1 MLQFAQNVES
11 SIFVAKDADQRM
23 FGLGQSEQSVLLGYG
38 IDKVWLVHFL
48 KLQGLHIN
56 DKSVSDIALLH
67 PVEGGM
73 DIFDV
78 NQLNV

>member
-1 MLQFAQNVES
+1 MLQFVQNVES

-23 FGLGQSEQSVLLGYG
+23 FGFGQSEQSVLLGYG